1 MAKVRDYHKLALDI
15 IDVVGGQ
22 KNIVNATRCATRL
35 RLVLKETPEGAK
47 EKVSALAGVITVV
60 ENNGQFQVVI
70 GTHVGEVYDSVAE
83 ALHLHRKSNSLSRT
97 LLTVLSQRC
106 LQYLHHSYTF
116 LQQQVCCREP

>member
-60 ENNGQFQVVI
+60 ENNGQFQKSMI
-70 GTHVGEVYDSVAE
+70 R
-83 ALHLHRKSNSLSRT
+83 LQKPCIWMHLHRKSNSLSRT

>member
-60 ENNGQFQVVI
+60 ENNGQFQEKSMI
-70 GTHVGEVYDSVAE
+70 R
-83 ALHLHRKSNSLSRT
+83 LQKPCIWMHLHRKSNSLSRT